1 MRFLT
6 RLFFTWLAVI
16 LASAWIDGV
25 HVRDHVTA
33 LAAAAVL
40 ALLDALVKPLLVL
53 LTLPVT
59 VFTLGAFLLVLN
71 AAMVML
77 GARLVD
83 GFEVEGFWPALWFS
97 LLVSVV
103 VMLLERVDRRLRR
116 E

>member
-6 RLFFTWLAVI
+6 RLFFTWLAVV

-25 HVRDHVTA
+25 HMRDYVTA
-33 LAAAAVL
+33 LAAAVL

-59 VFTLGAFLLVLN
+59 VFTLGAFLLMLN

-97 LLVSVV
+97 LLVSLV

>member
-1 MRFLT
+1 M
-6 RLFFTWLAVI
+6 
-16 LASAWIDGV
+16 
-25 HVRDHVTA
+25 
-33 LAAAAVL
+33 
-40 ALLDALVKPLLVL
+40 
-53 LTLPVT
+53 
-59 VFTLGAFLLVLN
+59 LN

-97 LLVSVV
+97 LLVSLV